1 MQVSTEITIVTALQQ
16 GALVFLQ
23 QAGFAMVCAG
33 MVREK
38 SVVNIVLKNLLD
50 SCAGAIGFWAI
61 GFAFAYGGSDPSRKS
76 FIGNANFFLR
86 DYNQGFDEFIK
97 WYFQFAFAQTAATIV
112 AGVIAERSKM
122 SAYLCY
128 SVFITSF
135 VYPVIVH
142 NAWSSSG
149 YLSPFNDRPFRG
161 VGVID
166 FAGSGCVHFTGGTTA
181 LIAALILGPRKGR
194 FHDENGR
201 PLAKAVEFRVN
212 SRSLQVLGTIL
223 LWVGW

>member
-1 MQVSTEITIVTALQQ
+1 M
-16 GALVFLQ
+16 
-23 QAGFAMVCAG
+23 
-33 MVREK
+33 
-38 SVVNIVLKNLLD
+38 VNIVLKNLLD

-61 GFAFAYGGSDPSRKS
+61 GYAFAYGGSDPSKKT

-86 DYNQGFDEFIK
+86 DYNQGFNEFIK

-142 NAWSSSG
+142 NSWSSSG
-149 YLSPFNDRPFRG
+149 YLNPFNDKPFRG
-161 VGVID
+161 VGAID
-166 FAGSGCVHFTGGTTA
+166 FAGSGNVHFTGGSTA
-181 LIAALILGPRKGR
+181 IVAAIILGPRKGR

-201 PLAKAVEFRVN
+201 RLDTPNEFPPS
-212 SRSLQVLGTIL
+212 SRSLQTLGTIL